1 MPKEPRVKR
10 PISEVSNVNRVI
22 TMRASTADKVAI
34 SKIRRQLDDE
44 EKEFC
49 VFSNLFYLY

>member
-10 PISEVSNVNRVI
+10 PTPEVTKVNRVI
-22 TMRASTADKVAI
+22 SMRASTADKVAI

-49 VFSNLFYLY
+49 VYLFIYLF

>member
-1 MPKEPRVKR
+1 MPKEPRIKK
-10 PISEVSNVNRVI
+10 PTPEVSNVNRVI

-49 VFSNLFYLY
+49 VLLL